1 MPDNVDISKPFTVK
15 FNRNDAKTVE
25 VGIYNTSNKAFAQ
38 YVTVTGTSH
47 TFDLTKKISP
57 DDTRTPAER
66 MYDDMPNTNSKQYLV
81 YIATNSNTYRDSVAR
96 TFKIVGTHPSIPV
109 FTQKD
114 TNSYIV
120 TKLTG
125 NDQIF
130 IQNYSDLQVDITT
143 ATPFRGSTIKKYI
156 VINGSNT
163 KTYTSSGVKNI
174 GKVQAQQLQVIV
186 QDSRGNRS
194 QLIRQLDYIPY
205 TQPIIQNFN
214 LDREIGT
221 STSADLV
228 TNGLYTAVDFGAVNN
243 SITKVEYRS
252 KTTGEYGSWTDITGL
267 VLYGSG
273 TFNNSTNTQLTG
285 FTFGTAYTVELKV
298 TDKLGFNTLTTTVSK
313 GMFTMLID
321 QEYGSVG
328 IGDMPKQEDN
338 SLTVAGNVYANNVG
352 VEILKDTD
360 SNGTRVAYK
369 YADGRLECTWKS
381 TVIKTAV
388 STASGSLY
396 SSSAISMP
404 TYLVDFVEI
413 PATTFG
419 LEQNLSSSNKFFIS
433 PVALAPSLSKPS
445 NVAITGVNNQAQ
457 HATAGYFINYISKGF
472 WK

>member
-1 MPDNVDISKPFTVK
+1 
-15 FNRNDAKTVE
+15 
-25 VGIYNTSNKAFAQ
+25 
-38 YVTVTGTSH
+38 
-47 TFDLTKKISP
+47 
-57 DDTRTPAER
+57 
-66 MYDDMPNTNSKQYLV
+66 MPNTNSKQYLV
-81 YIATNSNTYRDSVAR
+81 FIATNSNTYRDSVAK

-120 TKLTG
+120 KNLTD

-163 KTYTSSGVKNI
+163 KTYTSSGVKDI
-174 GKVQAQQLQVIV
+174 GKVQEQQLQVIIE
-186 QDSRGNRS
+186 DSRGNRS
-194 QLIRQLDYIPY
+194 QWIRQLDYIPY

-221 STSADLV
+221 STSADFK

-313 GMFTMLID
+313 GIFTMLID

-328 IGDMPKQEDN
+328 IGDIPKQEDN
-338 SLTVAGNVYANNVG
+338 SLSIAGNIYAPNMLNYGYSRLKLRTNFDIDFVSKTINDWVIEEDYESRLDINSTG
-352 VEILKDTD
+352 FKAKENCLVEI
-360 SNGTRVAYK
+360 SGTIYVRHFSDMSPDIYIRVNSEDK
-369 YADGRLECTWKS
+369 LRLRATLTGS
-381 TVIKTAV
+381 GDQSITIPVIKLKLNKNDQISIYMT
-388 STASGSLY
+388 STGWTSGDR
-396 SSSAISMP
+396 
-404 TYLVDFVEI
+404 TGYLAAGIATLFQVD
-413 PATTFG
+413 
-419 LEQNLSSSNKFFIS
+419 
-433 PVALAPSLSKPS
+433 
-445 NVAITGVNNQAQ
+445 
-457 HATAGYFINYISKGF
+457 YIK
-472 WK
+472 KL